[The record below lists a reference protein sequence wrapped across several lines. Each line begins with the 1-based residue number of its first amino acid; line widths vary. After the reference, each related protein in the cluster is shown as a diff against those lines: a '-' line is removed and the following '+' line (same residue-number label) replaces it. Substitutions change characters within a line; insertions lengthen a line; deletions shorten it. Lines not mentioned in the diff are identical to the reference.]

1 MRTLLLI
8 VTLVSNFP
16 LLIVGLGIILLLVL
30 VVLFCRNRQKKV
42 GAQSCICG
50 LNCSFNPH
58 SPPPQCVLPTDISS
72 QCKCDFDM
80 MIDVSDVTIRAKGF
94 EFDWVFCFNLT
105 ELRQV

>member
-42 GAQSCICG
+42 GEQPCVCG
-50 LNCSFNPH
+50 LNCSINPH
-58 SPPPQCVLPTDISS
+58 SYPPPPSVCYPLTLADSINVTLDV
-72 QCKCDFDM
+72 
-80 MIDVSDVTIRAKGF
+80 MIEFSDVLQYEVLNLFGF
-94 EFDWVFCFNLT
+94 FALT
-105 ELRQV
+105 